1 VTQHN
6 AAAAEELS
14 STAEEMSSQAEAL
27 QQMMVSL
34 QKGQVLSKKNKTGV
48 DLFSTPA
55 SAWPARGRAGFHAA
69 PVEQKDGKNRRKME
83 AESPVSVETENNQDF
98 KRF

>member
-34 QKGQVLSKKNKTGV
+34 QEGQFSHKNKTGTERP
-48 DLFSTPA
+48 LLSA
-55 SAWPARGRAGFHAA
+55 SPWPARSRAGFHVTPA
-69 PVEQKDGKNRRKME
+69 EHKSGKNGVSIE
-83 AESPVSVETENNQDF
+83 VENPVSVKTDNDQEF